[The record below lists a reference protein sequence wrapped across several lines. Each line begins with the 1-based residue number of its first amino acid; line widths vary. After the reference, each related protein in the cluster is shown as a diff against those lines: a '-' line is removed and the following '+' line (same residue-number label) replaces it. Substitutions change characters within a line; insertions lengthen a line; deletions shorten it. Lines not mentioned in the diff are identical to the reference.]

1 MRPGGAGRTA
11 SRSRGAEPAR
21 AFKGA
26 DRSPSVD
33 AGWYDIDASFDNAIE
48 HEMRAGRILAV
59 ACADVIAT
67 AATTGI
73 LGHDLYG
80 ALNLA
85 DIDLGLLDTPNAG
98 AVIPNLVNVALGRAD
113 LEHDVS

>member
-1 MRPGGAGRTA
+1 MQSSRAWGRSPAPDLRQRAA
-11 SRSRGAEPAR
+11 SRWLTQPALS
-21 AFKGA
+21 KVLIEVH
-26 DRSPSVD
+26 PLMQD
-33 AGWYDIDASFDNAIE
+33 AYDIDASFDSAIE

-80 ALNLA
+80 TLNL
-85 DIDLGLLDTPNAG
+85 GT
-98 AVIPNLVNVALGRAD
+98 
-113 LEHDVS
+113 